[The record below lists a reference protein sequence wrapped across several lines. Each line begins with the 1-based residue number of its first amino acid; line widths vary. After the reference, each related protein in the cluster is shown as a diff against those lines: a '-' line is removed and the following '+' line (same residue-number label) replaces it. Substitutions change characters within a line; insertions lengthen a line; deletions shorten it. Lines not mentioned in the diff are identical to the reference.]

1 MKIIGV
7 ACGGYTSE
15 REISL
20 KSGSFIFN
28 LICDANFECYKI
40 EINKSNCFVIDK
52 LGNKFS
58 LNKKNFQLIGGLE
71 LWKHLIYEL
80 NELGSEIY
88 IDTDS
93 TRVINDCNVDSKLSN
108 VIAYPR
114 KKQYIEIENDPDN
127 DLSPANLMLE
137 NFLDTY
143 VTDEDEIIVLTHVT
157 SPFLKKE
164 TIKSVVEK
172 YREGDFE
179 YIHSVNKEKDFGF
192 LESL

>member
-58 LNKKNFQLIGGLE
+58 LNKKIEVFEVFNEVAANFQE
-71 LWKHLIYEL
+71 A
-80 NELGSEIY
+80 EIS
-88 IDTDS
+88 I
-93 TRVINDCNVDSKLSN
+93 
-108 VIAYPR
+108 
-114 KKQYIEIENDPDN
+114 
-127 DLSPANLMLE
+127 
-137 NFLDTY
+137 
-143 VTDEDEIIVLTHVT
+143 
-157 SPFLKKE
+157 
-164 TIKSVVEK
+164 
-172 YREGDFE
+172 
-179 YIHSVNKEKDFGF
+179 
-192 LESL
+192 